1 MSLPGYKLLT
11 VSKYEICVC
20 LCVHL
25 LQHTWHMSLKRKFKT
40 EHALLVDAEV
50 RKYKEKYALSQ
61 KSNTIRSGNMT

>member
-20 LCVHL
+20 VYL

-50 RKYKEKYALSQ
+50 LSQ
-61 KSNTIRSGNMT
+61 SRQSRPSSVSK